1 MAEKGVS
8 VTAPPPPPPPP
19 PLPST
24 PEGLPGGDSEKE
36 DPPMQGTGSV
46 SVGASG
52 SKDVCEDLED
62 RFEGLELCGEEE
74 TDLDFS
80 GEIDEL
86 IGEVRWLAIF

>member
-1 MAEKGVS
+1 
-8 VTAPPPPPPPP
+8 
-19 PLPST
+19 
-24 PEGLPGGDSEKE
+24 
-36 DPPMQGTGSV
+36 MQGTGSD
-46 SVGASG
+46 SAGASR